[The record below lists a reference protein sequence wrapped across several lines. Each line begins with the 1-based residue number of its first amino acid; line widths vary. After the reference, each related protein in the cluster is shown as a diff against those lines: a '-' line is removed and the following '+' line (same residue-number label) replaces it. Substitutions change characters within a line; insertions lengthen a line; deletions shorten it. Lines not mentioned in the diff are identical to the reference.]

1 MRGASRTGGFLG
13 DSGSNGNDGSN
24 GSNGVR
30 VARAVMGIVGGV
42 SYKLVLVGVSG
53 ISFFREAICSS
64 FSLSCFS

>member
-1 MRGASRTGGFLG
+1 MRA
-13 DSGSNGNDGSN
+13 
-24 GSNGVR
+24 
-30 VARAVMGIVGGV
+30 ARAVMGGV